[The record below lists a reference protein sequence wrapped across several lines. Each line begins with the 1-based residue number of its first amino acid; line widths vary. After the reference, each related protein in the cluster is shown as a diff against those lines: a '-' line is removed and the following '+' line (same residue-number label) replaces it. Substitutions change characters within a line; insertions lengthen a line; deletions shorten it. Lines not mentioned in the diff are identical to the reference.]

1 MIYDTINKY
10 HIVTRFYGRN
20 IWPVYESIVV
30 AEILYWAAL
39 WYQHWYHNWIP
50 IYYQS
55 KNIKKDLEVANANL
69 ISQHQLDQ
77 FSSKLDSKFGSRL
90 DYEDIEDAIE
100 NLKSQMALVKSRDQE
115 IYDLL
120 SQKKRPQTPI
130 ILSDP
135 FDEVA
140 DVKRKQKYGNL
151 LKVSS

>member
-1 MIYDTINKY
+1 MFIEQLFDLNTGTTSEFRR
-10 HIVTRFYGRN
+10 V
-20 IWPVYESIVV
+20 
-30 AEILYWAAL
+30 
-39 WYQHWYHNWIP
+39 
-50 IYYQS
+50 

>member
-20 IWPVYESIVV
+20 IWPVYESIQLLLKLFIEQLFDLNTGTTSEFRPV
-30 AEILYWAAL
+30 
-39 WYQHWYHNWIP
+39 
-50 IYYQS
+50 

>member
-1 MIYDTINKY
+1 MLLKLFIEQLFDLNTG
-10 HIVTRFYGRN
+10 TTSEFR
-20 IWPVYESIVV
+20 PV
-30 AEILYWAAL
+30 
-39 WYQHWYHNWIP
+39 
-50 IYYQS
+50 

-151 LKVSS
+151 P